1 MSLLGQTDWTGV
13 EAQQPVDG
21 GYEPIPNGTYYFQI
35 TSVEDRPTQAGTGMY
50 VLIIFECLDDAYKGQ
65 TVRGRYNLSNPN
77 QTAVNIAR
85 KEIKALGDALG
96 IVPTGPEVLVGKTLK
111 LEVLVEQRSDNP
123 AKMQNKINR
132 YLPSGSAPPNPG
144 LEKPASVSAGDED
157 TPF

>member
-13 EAQQPVDG
+13 EAQQPADG

-35 TSVEDRPTQAGTGMY
+35 TNVEDKPTRSGTGMY
-50 VLIIFECLDDAYKGQ
+50 VEMTFECLDDAYKGQ

-96 IVPTGPEVLVGKTLK
+96 IVPTGPEALVGKVLK
-111 LEVLVEQRSDNP
+111 LEVSVEPRSDDP
-123 AKMQNKINR
+123 SKMTNQIDR
-132 YLPSGSAPPNPG
+132 YLPSGGAPPNPG
-144 LEKPASVSAGDED
+144 LEKPASAGAED